1 MNYKISYTNYIE
13 NHIYETVNEVDNV
26 EVFDSFTK
34 AKKKILAI
42 LKMEKT
48 EINARIRDVKTWT
61 KSNIN

>member
-1 MNYKISYTNYIE
+1 MNYRISYKNYIE
-13 NHIYETVNEVDNV
+13 NNIYETMNEVDNR

-34 AKKKILAI
+34 AKKKMLAI

-48 EINARIRDVKTWT
+48 EINARLRDVKSWT

>member
-1 MNYKISYTNYIE
+1 MNYKISYKNYLE
-13 NHIYETVNEVDNV
+13 NDIYETMNEVDNV
-26 EVFDSFTK
+26 EVFESFTK
-34 AKKKILAI
+34 AKQKMLSV